1 MKKIFLKIFKK
12 ALIKK
17 NKKTLIKQNKE
28 IFDQNENDYKNKMVT
43 RP

>member
-1 MKKIFLKIFKK
+1 MKNLFLKIFKE

-28 IFDQNENDYKNKMVT
+28 IFDQNKNNYKNKMVK